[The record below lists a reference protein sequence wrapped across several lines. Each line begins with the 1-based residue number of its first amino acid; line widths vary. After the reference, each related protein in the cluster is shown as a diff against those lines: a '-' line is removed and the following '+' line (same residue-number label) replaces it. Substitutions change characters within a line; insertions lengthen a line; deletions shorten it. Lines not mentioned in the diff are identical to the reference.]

1 MLNVLTL
8 LALIG
13 QNNNHTSERIQIIL
27 RIQELAPSEY
37 RSAMISNNNYIM
49 SDRLL
54 DRMLYQSSN
63 NYNPYRYAA
72 SRNNA
77 LAMGH
82 RYRRNNRAVRTQL
95 SSLIRRLQLI
105 NIQMD
110 RDPNDFSI
118 K

>member
-1 MLNVLTL
+1 MLNTLITL
-8 LALIG
+8 LIIS
-13 QNNNHTSERIQIIL
+13 QNKSYTSERTQIIL

-49 SDRLL
+49 SNRLIE
-54 DRMLYQSSN
+54 RMLYQSSN
-63 NYNPYRYAA
+63 NSNPYSYTAL
-72 SRNNA
+72 RNNT

-95 SSLIRRLQLI
+95 TSLIRRLQTI
-105 NIQMD
+105 NVEMG